1 MKRLVLL
8 SLVAS
13 LFAGCSS
20 YTKIGRVATPV
31 RTDDGETPIAAVDIF
46 NVSYSLFGLIPL
58 ESGTTWKSGPY
69 EKRDRWNAVF
79 FQNRCTIDENL
90 ASLRAALKEV
100 GSSRTMNLVTESDS
114 WRFWSFF
121 IVKREVMKTTCLIIK

>member
-1 MKRLVLL
+1 MKRLILL
-8 SLVAS
+8 SFVSSIL
-13 LFAGCSS
+13 AGCCS
-20 YTKIGRVATPV
+20 YTEIGRITTPV

-46 NVSYSLFGLIPL
+46 NVSYSLFGCIPL

-69 EKRDRWNAVF
+69 ETRDTWNAAF

-100 GSSRTMNLVTESDS
+100 GSSRVVNLVTESDS

-121 IVKREVMKTTCLIIK
+121 IVKREVVKTTCLIIK